1 MAAALAKDLRVRVMG
16 DVDAGMSA
24 EKAAVK
30 YSVSARTIY
39 HWKALRRETGVLK
52 PRAGKTGPKPKL
64 AAHRERILAAVREDS
79 AITLNDLRA
88 KLQLPGCV
96 STLWLALWSWGIVLK
111 KCPAGQLTTTAGCRR
126 EASLVGSSDDASPT
140 GSLCIS
146 RRNGGE
152 HEDGS
157 IVRLGSEVR
166 AGGLVGSSRT
176 LEDDDLC
183 GRVADDRPDRSGGDR
198 WRDER

>member
-1 MAAALAKDLRVRVMG
+1 MAAALAGDLRVRVML

-39 HWKALRRETGVLK
+39 HWKALRRETGVLE

-96 STLWLALWSWGIVLK
+96 ATLWLALWSWGIVLK
-111 KCPAGQLTTTAGCRR
+111 KSPAG
-126 EASLVGSSDDASPT
+126 
-140 GSLCIS
+140 
-146 RRNGGE
+146 
-152 HEDGS
+152 H
-157 IVRLGSEVR
+157 
-166 AGGLVGSSRT
+166 
-176 LEDDDLC
+176 
-183 GRVADDRPDRSGGDR
+183 
-198 WRDER
+198 